1 MTRKIEVA
9 LAEDGAA
16 LRRMVA
22 DHLNA
27 QPDIRVVGEAADGQ
41 ALLSLCRTTPPDV
54 AVLDIRMPNTNG
66 LQAARILRAEMPAV
80 KLLILTTF
88 DDENY
93 LRELFGI
100 GVDGYLLKADAPPR
114 LAEAVR
120 NVYRGL
126 GAIDAGVS
134 RKLGELLAGGGQAP
148 GPVALTGAERQV
160 ARLICQGKYNKD
172 IAVVLNITY
181 GHARNLVSGV
191 YRKMG
196 AVDRAD
202 LRAKLERVWLA
213 GAEGDGP

>member
-1 MTRKIEVA
+1 MPHKIEVV

-16 LRRMVA
+16 LRRMLV

-41 ALLSLCRTTPPDV
+41 ALVALCRAAPPDV
-54 AVLDIRMPNTNG
+54 AVVDIRMPHTNG
-66 LQAARILRAEMPAV
+66 LHAARTLRAELPAI

-88 DDENY
+88 DDEDY

-114 LAEAVR
+114 LDEAIR

-134 RKLGELLAGGGQAP
+134 RKLGELLAGGKAP
-148 GPVALTGAERQV
+148 GPAALTGAEQQV

-172 IAVVLNITY
+172 IAVALHITY

-191 YRKMG
+191 YHKMG
-196 AVDRAD
+196 AIDRAD
-202 LRAKLERVWLA
+202 LRDKLERAYQA
-213 GAEGDGP
+213 GAEEDGP